1 MASMPGAMLK
11 NGNIWKLSCK
21 STIRNQR
28 ETSALRCWNTPQKKM
43 TVCGRLDKRIRLTTK
58 QSSSLSGSEGEQARQ
73 DKPMQAEDPNV
84 SGRLTA
90 ADAAHAKFDDFF
102 VRIV

>member
-1 MASMPGAMLK
+1 MASMTGAMLK
-11 NGNIWKLSCK
+11 NGNTSKLSCK

-58 QSSSLSGSEGEQARQ
+58 QSSSLSGSEGRVNVARHDGIPAFQ
-73 DKPMQAEDPNV
+73 PAFQPTSERSHVCDSLP
-84 SGRLTA
+84 L
-90 ADAAHAKFDDFF
+90 
-102 VRIV
+102 